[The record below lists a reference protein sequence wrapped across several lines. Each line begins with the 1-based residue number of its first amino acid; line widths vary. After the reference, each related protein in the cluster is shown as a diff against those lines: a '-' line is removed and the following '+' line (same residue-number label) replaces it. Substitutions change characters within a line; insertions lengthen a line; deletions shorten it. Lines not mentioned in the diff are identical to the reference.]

1 MSVQGSHGLLSS
13 VFFVSFLLSGCCND
27 GFFCCRSHLTA
38 WGPSLTV
45 VLVSESLSASE
56 NQIFFVGPIL
66 SWTNAVGDANF
77 MDQNTYNG
85 TDFANELSL
94 LLPTWN
100 TTANNN
106 RTVTNSGMRTWLL
119 LNCARI
125 HLMIYRNLFHLI
137 TIPSWLLWTSTHR

>member
-1 MSVQGSHGLLSS
+1 MGNKLKIFFDVLVMRVQGSHGLLSS

-38 WGPSLTV
+38 WGPSSTV
-45 VLVSESLSASE
+45 VLVLEPLSASE
-56 NQIFFVGPIL
+56 NQVIFVGPIL

-77 MDQNTYNG
+77 VDQNTYNR

-100 TTANNN
+100 TTANKK
-106 RTVTNSGMRTWLL
+106 RTVTNNGTFCANKALL
-119 LNCARI
+119 SS
-125 HLMIYRNLFHLI
+125 F
-137 TIPSWLLWTSTHR
+137 